1 MEVRYNGTM
10 TNFVRTATIDDLD
23 YLVSWG
29 EKLHFVEKKFEPLLT
44 FSKKESEDF
53 YTKQLNNP
61 DALFLVASIDNTLV
75 GYLYAHVDKVD
86 YLNTNKYECEIEVI
100 YLDEKARGTGIS
112 QELIQKCFDWI
123 KTKDCF
129 RVKAGIY
136 SKNIAS
142 QNLFAKMGF
151 ESYHST
157 YTKSVV

>member
-1 MEVRYNGTM
+1 MSQNNYVKI
-10 TNFVRTATIDDLD
+10 ATISDLNQ
-23 YLVSWG
+23 LIKWG
-29 EKLHFVEKKFEPLLT
+29 EKLHLVEKKFEPLLT

-53 YTKQLNNP
+53 YRKQLNNP
-61 DALFLVASIDNTLV
+61 EALFLVASIDNNLV

-86 YLNTNKYECEIEVI
+86 YLSTNKYECEIEVI

-136 SKNIAS
+136 SQNIAS

-151 ESYHST
+151 EPYHST